1 MPRQQKNP
9 WKIAEGLAKG
19 LTQMQAVLEA
29 GYAASTAQKKAYAIV
44 KRPLVQSALTDTCER
59 ILAKRKMQFD
69 EIVEPYFD
77 ALNAPLI
84 VKSAQL
90 GDAYMPLEPKT
101 QKPYPDHA
109 VRMAAADRI
118 VDLYGGK
125 PGRVELPSEPP
136 KGLTIIFQKEAS
148 ARPPIVVNPT
158 GRTSIIPEGETKHPP
173 LPVTFVK
180 ANGST

>member
-1 MPRQQKNP
+1 MPRKQKNP

-44 KRPLVQSALTDTCER
+44 KRPLVQSALTDSCER
-59 ILAKRKMQFD
+59 IMQRRQIPFD
-69 EIVEPYFD
+69 RMVELYFD
-77 ALNAPLI
+77 ALDAPLV

-101 QKPYPDHA
+101 QQPYPDHA
-109 VRMAAADRI
+109 LRMDAADRI
-118 VDLYGGK
+118 IALYGGK
-125 PGRVELPSEPP
+125 PRNVELSADPP
-136 KGLTIIFQKEAS
+136 KGLTIIFQKESS
-148 ARPPIVVNPT
+148 AQSPIVVTPT
-158 GRTSIIPEGETKHPP
+158 GRTSIIPEGETKHPT
-173 LPVTFVK
+173 LPVTFRK

>member
-1 MPRQQKNP
+1 MPRKQKNP

-29 GYAASTAQKKAYAIV
+29 GYAASTAKKKAYAIV

-77 ALNAPLI
+77 ALKAPLI
-84 VKSAQL
+84 VKSTQL
-90 GDAYMPLEPKT
+90 GDAQVPKDLETGQPF
-101 QKPYPDHA
+101 PDHA
-109 VRMAAADRI
+109 LRMDAADRI
-118 VDLYGGK
+118 VDLFGGK
-125 PGRVELPSEPP
+125 PREVEMPSEPQ

-148 ARPPIVVNPT
+148 AKVAIVAIRKTSRALCRPAK
-158 GRTSIIPEGETKHPP
+158 RSIQCCR
-173 LPVTFVK
+173 
-180 ANGST
+180 